1 MTAADHDPP
10 VLPPG
15 LRERVLAA
23 SLQARDAGRPVP
35 DAPEI
40 SAVEAFSRAAS
51 AFYAVLCFLGDD
63 HWRTPVLRDL
73 DVQGLVGH
81 LIGVEHD
88 VHRALAGDPDVADAN
103 HVESTQAAAVGQA
116 AHPPARTRAEW
127 RRAAD
132 RTLDLVRARESA
144 DSQAQGARVA
154 LYGMRLP
161 ASTLLVVRAF
171 ELWTHENDIRRAV
184 GWEASVPDPSTLRLM
199 TDLAARLLPQAGAGL
214 PEPVDVRLVL
224 TGPGGG
230 TWDVTVGGS
239 PPARTARTARTAETA
254 RTAGTAGT
262 AISIVTDAVGFCR
275 LAANRIAPAELDVNV
290 TGDPG
295 RAAAVLAAATTLA
308 LD

>member
-1 MTAADHDPP
+1 VTAADHDPP

-23 SLQARDAGRPVP
+23 SLRARDAGRPVP

-116 AHPPARTRAEW
+116 ARPPDRTRAEW

-144 DSQAQGARVA
+144 DSQAQGAQGARVA

-161 ASTLLVVRAF
+161 AGTLLVVRAF

-230 TWDVTVGGS
+230 TWDVTVGGG
-239 PPARTARTARTAETA
+239 PPAQTAAP
-254 RTAGTAGT
+254 AGTAV
-262 AISIVTDAVGFCR
+262 SIVTDAVGFCR

>member
-1 MTAADHDPP
+1 MTSADRDPP

-23 SLQARDAGRPVP
+23 SLRARDAGRPVP

-40 SAVEAFSRAAS
+40 TAIEAFRRAAS
-51 AFYAVLCFLGDD
+51 AFYAVLSFLGDD
-63 HWRTPVLRDL
+63 QWRTPVLRDL

-88 VHRALAGDPDVADAN
+88 MQVALAGDRGVADAN
-103 HVESTQAAAVGQA
+103 HVESTQAAALGQA
-116 AHPPARTRAEW
+116 AHPPAQTLADW

-132 RTLDLVRARESA
+132 RTLDLIQAQESA
-144 DSQAQGARVA
+144 DPKAHGVRVA
-154 LYGMRLP
+154 LYGMRLS

-171 ELWTHENDIRRAV
+171 ELWTHENDIRQAV
-184 GWEASVPDPSTLRLM
+184 GWAASVPDPSTLRLM

-214 PEPVDVRLVL
+214 PDPVDVRLVL

-230 TWDVTVGGS
+230 TWDVTVGSG
-239 PPARTARTARTAETA
+239 PAAPA
-254 RTAGTAGT
+254 

-275 LAANRIAPAELDVNV
+275 LAANRIGPAELDVIV